1 MLVPFAPAPAVYL
14 SHPDQAALQ
23 KHVAQVADAALVASA
38 CLHHW
43 GRSRVRFARGKMSH
57 RTYGFVECSV
67 SCYHHV
73 TSLMVREFIPG
84 TAPQLRAAIV
94 SARND
99 GGVVVSIP
107 NPGAPPAIGVTW

>member
-1 MLVPFAPAPAVYL
+1 MIVPFTPTVCL
-14 SHPDQAALQ
+14 SNRDQQILQ
-23 KHVAQVADAALVASA
+23 RYVAQVGDVALVASA

-43 GRSRVRFARGKMSH
+43 GRCRVKFARGAMTH
-57 RTYGFVECSV
+57 RRHGFVECSIA
-67 SCYHHV
+67 CYTSI

-99 GGVVVSIP
+99 GGVVVGIP